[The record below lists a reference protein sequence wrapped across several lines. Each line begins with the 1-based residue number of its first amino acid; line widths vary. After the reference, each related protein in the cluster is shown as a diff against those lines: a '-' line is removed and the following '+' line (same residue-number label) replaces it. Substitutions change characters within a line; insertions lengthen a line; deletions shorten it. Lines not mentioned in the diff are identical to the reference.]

1 MHNNRLK
8 FLDLRLIRLP
18 VAGLVSILH
27 RVSGALMF
35 LALPIVLWMLQGSL
49 RSIQTYT
56 ELAGALRHPLSRVF
70 LLLVLWAFLH
80 HLCAGVRFLAIDAG
94 LGVKL
99 SQARATSKWV
109 LLLSLGLTVT
119 AGGYLLW

>member
-1 MHNNRLK
+1 MNNNRLK

-18 VAGLVSILH
+18 LPGLVSILH

-35 LALPIVLWMLQGSL
+35 LALPFMLWMLQSSL

-56 ELAGALRHPLSRVF
+56 DLVAMLRHPLGK
-70 LLLVLWAFLH
+70 LLLLLLIWALLH
-80 HLCAGVRFLAIDAG
+80 HLCAGVRFLAIDMG

-99 SQARATSKWV
+99 GPARATSKWV
-109 LLLSLGLTVT
+109 LLLSLALTLT
-119 AGGYLLW
+119 AGVYLW